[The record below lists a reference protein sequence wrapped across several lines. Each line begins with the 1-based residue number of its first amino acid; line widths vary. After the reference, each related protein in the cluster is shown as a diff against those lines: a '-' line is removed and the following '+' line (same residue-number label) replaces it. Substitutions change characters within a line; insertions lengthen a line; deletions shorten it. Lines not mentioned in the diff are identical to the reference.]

1 MERRTTRL
9 GSNKMRLSDAPS
21 RRLKTRVRSSGD
33 LAEPEGPLST
43 AISRRSPVPVQPAH
57 NGRPLMSG
65 PDGNPG
71 PPECVLA
78 RHVPRRRISL
88 WGYPLRPALALPHF
102 RIASRSAPSWTGRE
116 QDKAGLKCVDRY
128 TFTFS

>member
-21 RRLKTRVRSSGD
+21 RRLKTLVRSSGD

-57 NGRPLMSG
+57 NGRPLVSG

-78 RHVPRRRISL
+78 RHVPRRRIDLRVAPSGQLSL
-88 WGYPLRPALALPHF
+88 CPTSGSPLEAPPHGQD
-102 RIASRSAPSWTGRE
+102 ASRISQVWR
-116 QDKAGLKCVDRY
+116 AG
-128 TFTFS
+128 